1 MINPKLLSFK
11 SKLKGKFLKYK
22 NKFLKKSKNPIGF
35 RVTSYPYIS
44 GDTFLS
50 IADCIIINNEDKPLI
65 TKSKTNNNII
75 FIENNMLNKNWVL
88 NYAKKF
94 KKVII
99 HNGDQSPDMKFIKEL
114 KKRRIHVFGVNINF
128 REKYIEPIPIGI
140 ENAHHKKNGDLKY
153 YNPISLAKNFQPK
166 KNILLASFS
175 IRQYKLLPSN
185 TEVRRKYEKIL
196 DKYNYKNVS
205 CMNLKDYR
213 KKLYSS
219 YFVICPPGNGIDC
232 HRNWEAL
239 YHKTIPV
246 IEEKYSLFSHIDL
259 PILVVKNLEEFLNFS
274 NKKKLE
280 LYHNIINKQSE
291 KIFAQWWINYICSK

>member
-22 NKFLKKSKNPIGF
+22 NKFLKKSKNPIEF

-140 ENAHHKKNGDLKY
+140 ENAHHKKNGDLNY